1 MTQLSTQPPTHLST
15 QSSQSSLTAAD
26 RESLNP
32 AVARCVAALQRTQD
46 LLQDQQSDSEP
57 FDDEFVV
64 EHLVVAYREA
74 MPPLSGHD
82 NICDFIACVAHAM
95 LKEIFNPLECQLYL
109 NAART
114 ALAACRARDRS
125 EAKQKTQQQ

>member
-1 MTQLSTQPPTHLST
+1 MTSLTHPPTHSST
-15 QSSQSSLTAAD
+15 HSALTAANP
-26 RESLNP
+26 ESINP
-32 AVARCVAALQRTQD
+32 AVARCIAAFQRTQD
-46 LLQDQQSDSEP
+46 LLQDQQSDTEP
-57 FDDEFVV
+57 FDDQFVI

-95 LKEIFNPLECQLYL
+95 LKEIFDPRECQLYL

-125 EAKQKTQQQ
+125 QAKQEAQQP